1 MCHAPASQRALNEW
15 DGVFNQAHHQ
25 QAHHQRQRI
34 TMHKKYKNTR
44 QARLLT
50 LALVTLLM
58 GASARAASVWLWF
71 Y

>member
-1 MCHAPASQRALNEW
+1 
-15 DGVFNQAHHQ
+15 
-25 QAHHQRQRI
+25 
-34 TMHKKYKNTR
+34 MHKKYKNTR